1 MDARKTTSNTRNATR
16 GAGRLSRRAMLCR
29 LGALTA
35 LAHGRPAYA
44 GSQSAGASRRF
55 VVVGDTTA
63 LGRGVQADQ
72 FGALAQQISRLQPRS
87 EFLLHLGD
95 HIWGLTA
102 DDADLREQWREW
114 WAAAAPLGAL
124 PIHHLTGNHTCYNAA
139 SRRIFR
145 EATASRLPRGAEPS
159 ADGLQSVWRDGD
171 TVLILADTTYQN
183 SGQHGRIDWR
193 WVEDALAR
201 HADARYKFVAGHFP
215 AFPVNGYQMPCW
227 RIRADDAESLWRA
240 LVRHRVAAYLCAHII
255 AFDVQIHEGIPQ
267 ICSAGGGYPVL
278 YPPQTEYVHFAQI
291 GIGPQQLEWQA
302 VDVQGAVRERGQW
315 PFECPPATAWLALE
329 AQGEALPQKDAVRQ
343 TAADGVLLLR
353 FEGRGV
359 RRADAEQTLLTGW
372 NDSDAPPA
380 VWIGF
385 SGNRLEVR
393 ISPRRGDPA
402 LRWCGPP
409 MREGG
414 LALDLALHAALGP
427 GGVLVRSAESQPWT
441 SLESESAYG
450 FGGLVWPNR
459 WSSGLAH
466 TGYARAASPAILTL
480 LNYHPGIV
488 ERVDP
493 FLGSDLRVRAH
504 LLPVPARH

>member
-1 MDARKTTSNTRNATR
+1 
-16 GAGRLSRRAMLCR
+16 
-29 LGALTA
+29 
-35 LAHGRPAYA
+35 
-44 GSQSAGASRRF
+44 
-55 VVVGDTTA
+55 
-63 LGRGVQADQ
+63 VQADQ
-72 FGALAQQISRLQPRS
+72 FGALAQQISRLQPRP

-95 HIWGLTA
+95 HVWGLT
-102 DDADLREQWREW
+102 
-114 WAAAAPLGAL
+114 
-124 PIHHLTGNHTCYNAA
+124 
-139 SRRIFR
+139 
-145 EATASRLPRGAEPS
+145 
-159 ADGLQSVWRDGD
+159 
-171 TVLILADTTYQN
+171 
-183 SGQHGRIDWR
+183 
-193 WVEDALAR
+193 
-201 HADARYKFVAGHFP
+201 
-215 AFPVNGYQMPCW
+215 
-227 RIRADDAESLWRA
+227 ADDAESLWRA

-278 YPPQTEYVHFAQI
+278 YPPQTEYLHFAQI
-291 GIGPQQLEWQA
+291 GIGPQHLEWQA
-302 VDVQGAVRERGQW
+302 VDVQGTVRERAQW
-315 PFECPPATAWLALE
+315 PFESPPATTWLVLE
-329 AQGEALPQKDAVRQ
+329 AQGSALPQKDAERQ

-380 VWIGF
+380 VWMGF

-409 MREGG
+409 MREGR
-414 LALDLALHAALGP
+414 LALDLALYGALGP

-450 FGGLVWPNR
+450 FGGLAWPTR

-466 TGYARAASPAILTL
+466 TDYARTLVPAMQTL

-488 ERVDP
+488 ERVDR

-504 LLPVPARH
+504 LLPVPARAALSAGGEERGAGEWANAEHGKGAVDSLGRY

>member
-1 MDARKTTSNTRNATR
+1 MGDKQTTSSARNATR
-16 GAGRLSRRAMLCR
+16 GAGRLSRRAMLSSV
-29 LGALTA
+29 GALAA
-35 LAHGRPAYA
+35 LAHGRPACA
-44 GSQSAGASRRF
+44 GSPSAEAGRRF

-63 LGRGVQADQ
+63 YGRGVQADQ
-72 FGALAQQISRLQPRS
+72 FGTLAQQIGRLEPHP

-95 HIWGLTA
+95 HVWGLTA

-114 WAAAAPLGAL
+114 WVVAAPLGAL
-124 PIHHLTGNHTCYNAA
+124 PIHHLTGNHTCYTAA
-139 SRRIFR
+139 SRRIFK

-159 ADGLQSVWRDGD
+159 SDGLQSVWRDGD

-193 WVEDALAR
+193 WVEEALAR

-227 RIRADDAESLWRA
+227 RIQTDDAGSLWRA
-240 LVRHRVAAYLCAHII
+240 LVRHRVAAYLCAHVI

-278 YPPQTEYVHFAQI
+278 YPPQTECFHSAQI
-291 GIGPQQLEWQA
+291 GIGPRRLEWQA
-302 VDVQGAVRERGQW
+302 VDVQGTVRERAQW
-315 PFECPPATAWLALE
+315 PLECPPATTWPVLE
-329 AQGEALPQKDAVRQ
+329 EQGSALPQKDAVRQ
-343 TAADGVLLLR
+343 TAAEGVLFLR
-353 FEGRGV
+353 FEARGV

-380 VWIGF
+380 VWIGL

-402 LRWCGPP
+402 LRWFGPP
-409 MREGG
+409 MREGP
-414 LALDLALHAALGP
+414 LALDLALYEALGP

-450 FGGLVWPNR
+450 FGGLVWPRR

-466 TGYARAASPAILTL
+466 TGYARTLAPAMQTP
-480 LNYHPGIV
+480 LNYRPGIV
-488 ERVDP
+488 EQVDP

-504 LLPVPARH
+504 LSPVP